1 MISNGL
7 LLCHGFMFII
17 GCQNYLGG
25 DIKRQIIELS
35 NFCWL
40 TRHQSLF
47 YLGGLQQAR
56 F

>member
-1 MISNGL
+1 MGSCYAMDLCL
-7 LLCHGFMFII
+7 LLGVTE
-17 GCQNYLGG
+17 NYLGG

-47 YLGGLQQAR
+47 DLGGLQQAR